1 MKKRWIVI
9 LGIMLVVV
17 GGYLTYSKLFV
28 SSKYVG
34 IWNSE
39 SSGKTI
45 EIFRDGTVFIIKKVK
60 VVIKKSFTL
69 RKREN

>member
-17 GGYLTYSKLFV
+17 GGYLTYSKLFCFF
-28 SSKYVG
+28 KYVG

-45 EIFRDGTVFIIKKVK
+45 EIFRDGTVFYYQKG
-60 VVIKKSFTL
+60 KSSDKEIVYTAEE
-69 RKREN
+69 EN